1 MLRLLFDYVFPELDR
16 EIEIF
21 DRLRKCGQLLYT
33 KRCLCVGCNLYLKIG
48 VTKVSIKLVKIPLNT
63 GDKHSVGYY
72 SHSVDKS
79 TFIILMDLSIVI
91 IYVEIINWS

>member
-1 MLRLLFDYVFPELDR
+1 MDNFCIPRDVYVLVAT
-16 EIEIF
+16 
-21 DRLRKCGQLLYT
+21 CT
-33 KRCLCVGCNLYLKIG
+33 MKIG

-72 SHSVDKS
+72 SHSVDKC